1 MAIALQ
7 LTDKELIVV
16 NKLAIKSFAEVI
28 VNMFNIVNHLLKL
41 LVANYIK
48 LKAKYIK
55 QILVKRLRLA
65 DTNIVLMVVNTLMVE
80 IMLSLLTWLELTAVA
95 RHNINYI
102 VIKLEEVG
110 VPLINH
116 NKLLIRGCY
125 NHAGTHA
132 H

>member
-1 MAIALQ
+1 MDHNIAMKHIMAMNHMMLLYITTEQGLALNILAIALQ

-55 QILVKRLRLA
+55 QILVKRLRF
-65 DTNIVLMVVNTLMVE
+65 
-80 IMLSLLTWLELTAVA
+80 
-95 RHNINYI
+95 
-102 VIKLEEVG
+102 G
-110 VPLINH
+110 
-116 NKLLIRGCY
+116 
-125 NHAGTHA
+125 
-132 H
+132 